1 MTHKTQQHI
10 QQEIV
15 DARIKF
21 EMEHGS
27 PNYLYLGNNSFLNYH
42 KAIETGFFIHYQ
54 GKSYDCHGFWTT
66 PSQTQCMHAIV
77 CYDENL
83 TTSFEWRL

>member
-1 MTHKTQQHI
+1 MTHKTQQQI

-27 PNYLYLGNNSFLNYH
+27 PKNLY
-42 KAIETGFFIHYQ
+42 
-54 GKSYDCHGFWTT
+54 
-66 PSQTQCMHAIV
+66 
-77 CYDENL
+77 
-83 TTSFEWRL
+83 